1 MIEKLGI
8 GIDIT
13 YISDFEKI
21 SYEKNPGFYQ
31 KIFQPSEINYCLTK
45 ANPYMHFTARF
56 CAKEAAI
63 KALKNNK
70 IDPKKIE
77 IIMNGN
83 IPSLRLPEN
92 RTNHL
97 SISHTKKYAVA
108 TVLIL

>member
-1 MIEKLGI
+1 MENLSI
-8 GIDIT
+8 GIDIEEIERFSKYPIKENRSLYDKLFT
-13 YISDFEKI
+13 
-21 SYEKNPGFYQ
+21 
-31 KIFQPSEINYCLTK
+31 PSEINYCLTK

-63 KALKNNK
+63 KGLKSNK

>member
-1 MIEKLGI
+1 MGSLSI
-8 GIDIT
+8 GIDIEEIERF
-13 YISDFEKI
+13 YKYPIKE
-21 SYEKNPGFYQ
+21 NPSLYDKLFTS
-31 KIFQPSEINYCLTK
+31 SEIAYCLTK
-45 ANPYMHFTARF
+45 SNPYIHFTARF